1 MKKNIFV
8 LILFLILLTFLPVI
22 TASNKE
28 DIALLET
35 TEVNPDFS
43 ELILL
48 REEIIKL
55 YQIDPEGNQFADFTP
70 TCMDFIRAS
79 NDTYSKIRALNENST
94 SEDINSINTDALS
107 EDYIKFHVD
116 VSEYKANISLS
127 QQVENITTASIM
139 VMEPINS
146 SFEKKVEEMNGIKKR
161 QELSLG
167 ESRAE
172 ILALQRNYT
181 LLQNYSSS
189 LAMRHELE
197 NTYSDY
203 AKKLR
208 YSMTISLLASTI
220 VGILIGFLI
229 SRKWKRRVEYLS
241 VYTRKVKGMHPV
253 VYACIITIV
262 VISLML
268 VYVYMKDAYSI
279 FSYLIP

>member
-1 MKKNIFV
+1 
-8 LILFLILLTFLPVI
+8 
-22 TASNKE
+22 
-28 DIALLET
+28 
-35 TEVNPDFS
+35 
-43 ELILL
+43 
-48 REEIIKL
+48 
-55 YQIDPEGNQFADFTP
+55 
-70 TCMDFIRAS
+70 MDFIRAS
-79 NDTYSKIRALNENST
+79 NDAYSKIRALNENST

-107 EDYIKFHVD
+107 ENYIKFHVD

-229 SRKWKRRVEYLS
+229 SWKWKRRVEYLS